1 MAKVEDLYRKKK
13 EASIE
18 VMGVEFKVHILSG
31 VEYLDAVGEAMDEQ
45 GKPSRSLYARNLI
58 GKCVIEPAI
67 DVDKLDA
74 IPLALL
80 LGKLEELHGAS
91 GDLSKKLS
99 SK

>member
-1 MAKVEDLYRKKK
+1 MAKVEDLYMKK
-13 EASIE
+13 EEADIE
-18 VMGVEFKVHILSG
+18 VMGVKFKVRILSG
-31 VEYLDAVGEAMDEQ
+31 VEYLDNVGEAMDEQ
-45 GKPSRSLYARNLI
+45 GKPSRSLYARHLI
-58 GKCVIEPAI
+58 ERCVIEPVVDI
-67 DVDKLDA
+67 DKLDA